1 MRRQQT
7 QRTLTITFALITVT
21 SMLWVTQSFAQQIQN
36 QGYKLPVD
44 PAQRPKV
51 KAMVDAIN
59 QRARELGLIAA
70 TDDED
75 QAAFIRRKLDS
86 QLSEDFE
93 KLHTI
98 NVDKIVAQ
106 SSAPSFDYK
115 TISEATADLKT
126 RATRIKYN
134 VLILQV
140 GDKGE
145 KVRYEENSEQLPT
158 MLPELTRLI
167 NSFLGSP
174 VFRLN
179 SPNDIA
185 LRVKASRDLDGIIRL
200 SDTINKIAKRSKA
213 TPGSRQLS
221 EKEASARP

>member
-1 MRRQQT
+1 MTRQKT
-7 QRTLTITFALITVT
+7 SHTLTTTFAVFTFV
-21 SMLWVTQSFAQQIQN
+21 SMLWVTQSFGQQIQN
-36 QGYKLPVD
+36 QGYKQPVD

-51 KAMVDAIN
+51 RAMVEAIN

-70 TDDED
+70 MDDED
-75 QAAFIRRKLDS
+75 QAAFVRRKLDA

-93 KLHTI
+93 KLHSI

-106 SSAPSFDYK
+106 SSATAFDYK
-115 TISEATADLKT
+115 TISDATADLKT

-145 KVRYEENSEQLPT
+145 KVRYEENPEQLPT
-158 MLPELTRLI
+158 MLPELSRLI
-167 NSFLGSP
+167 SSFLGSP

-179 SPNDIA
+179 SPDDIA
-185 LRVKASRDLDGIIRL
+185 LRVKASRDLEGIIRL
-200 SDTINKIAKRSKA
+200 SDTINKITKRPKTAQASK
-213 TPGSRQLS
+213 
-221 EKEASARP
+221 